1 MSVRKRQWITSK
13 GEPREAW
20 VIDYTDR
27 QGDRHIET
35 FARKKDADTRYAEV
49 NVDVR
54 AGVHIAAS
62 KSITVEEA
70 AEIWIEVS
78 QLDGLERATIQQYR
92 GHIDNH
98 IVPALGRVKLSDLTV
113 AGVEAFATD
122 LRKAGASKAMV
133 RKITASL
140 GSLIAVAHK
149 RGLASRNV
157 VRDIGRKRT
166 KGETRHKQKIEVGS
180 HIPAP
185 QEISAILAH
194 AKDRWRPF
202 LLVAAFT
209 GLRASE
215 LRGLRWRDVDLKANK
230 SCTSGNGLTA
240 ST

>member
-122 LRKAGASKAMV
+122 LRKAGASKSYGAEDN
-133 RKITASL
+133 SL
-140 GSLIAVAHK
+140 SRISDCCRPQAWSCFPK
-149 RGLASRNV
+149 RGPRHRTQADQG
-157 VRDIGRKRT
+157 RD
-166 KGETRHKQKIEVGS
+166 
-180 HIPAP
+180 
-185 QEISAILAH
+185 
-194 AKDRWRPF
+194 
-202 LLVAAFT
+202 
-209 GLRASE
+209 
-215 LRGLRWRDVDLKANK
+215 
-230 SCTSGNGLTA
+230 TA
-240 ST
+240 QAED

>member
-166 KGETRHKQKIEVGS
+166 KGETRHKQKLRSGLIYRRSRRSPPSWLMPRIVGGHS
-180 HIPAP
+180 CLLRPSPGFVPRNFVGCAG
-185 QEISAILAH
+185 EMSIS
-194 AKDRWRPF
+194 RPI
-202 LLVAAFT
+202 
-209 GLRASE
+209 
-215 LRGLRWRDVDLKANK
+215 